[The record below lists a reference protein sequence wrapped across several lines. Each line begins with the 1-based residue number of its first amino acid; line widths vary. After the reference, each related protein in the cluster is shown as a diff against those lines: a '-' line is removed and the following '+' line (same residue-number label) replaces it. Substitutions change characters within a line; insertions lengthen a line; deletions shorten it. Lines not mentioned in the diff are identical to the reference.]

1 MIQNWMLKNNRQ
13 NPNPMFFRRPGVHL
27 LAGLSIFVFTFFLTF
42 QSSPALSAQKN
53 SKPRTVVLDFKEID
67 LPVFIR
73 FVSDIT
79 KKSFVFDERVRGKVT
94 IVSPTEIKINELYE
108 IFLTV
113 LNFKGY
119 TALPDGKVIR
129 IVPSAE
135 AKQSSGEV
143 MIEGASLLEKE
154 GFVTQ
159 LIPLKYLKTKDAVR
173 ILSPLISKNGA
184 ISFNEG
190 TNTLVLTSSP
200 FNIERLVAL
209 SKELDKETHVG
220 KKGIFVYSLE
230 NADAEELAE
239 VLNNLFSKVK
249 PKRQVPPME
258 RPKTA
263 KTSLPAKTREITG
276 TISIT
281 ADNATNSLIIHALPA
296 DYDTIKRVI
305 KELDIRPKQVF
316 VEAAIMEISF
326 KKLRELGFEFKFLSD
341 FSADRVQ
348 GVGGTNFGNIGPV
361 SSGPGALANI
371 SGLAVGVVEGTFS
384 FGGKEFMNIGAL
396 ISALEREDGI
406 NILST
411 PQILTTDNK
420 QAEIVVGENVPII
433 TGQTVTTG
441 GNSQSSIERIDIGV
455 TLRLT
460 PHITKGDFVKLD
472 IYQEISS
479 LADSVLFDPNEVGPL
494 LNKRY
499 AETTV
504 ITKDGETIVIAGLIR
519 DNKTILT
526 RKVPILGDIPILG
539 YLFRFTKEE
548 FDKTNLLIFLTPT
561 IIKDASTLQ
570 KIKKEKEEKLR
581 EVKEQNSHEI
591 DEKNQKK

>member
-1 MIQNWMLKNNRQ
+1 MIQNQVLNRNKQ
-13 NPNPMFFRRPGVHL
+13 NPETGLFRKPGVHL
-27 LAGLSIFVFTFFLTF
+27 LAGLSIFVFTFLFAF
-42 QSSPALSAQKN
+42 QTSPALGARKN
-53 SKPRTVVLDFKEID
+53 SGPRTVILDFKGVD

-73 FVSDIT
+73 FVSDVT
-79 KKSFVFDERVRGKVT
+79 QKSFVFDERVRGKVT
-94 IVSPTEIKINELYE
+94 IVSPAEVKINELYE

-113 LNFKGY
+113 LDFKGY

-129 IVPSAE
+129 IIPSGE

-143 MIEGASLLEKE
+143 VTEGVDILKE
-154 GFVTQ
+154 GFITR
-159 LIPLKYLKTKDAVR
+159 LLPLKYLKVKDAVR

-190 TNTLVLTSSP
+190 TNTLVITSSP

-230 NADAEELAE
+230 NADAEELAG
-239 VLNNLFSKVK
+239 VLNDLFSRIN
-249 PKRQVPPME
+249 PKKQVSPVE

-263 KTSLPAKTREITG
+263 KTSLSAETREITG
-276 TISIT
+276 TVSIT
-281 ADNATNSLIIHALPA
+281 ADNATNSLLIHALPA

-305 KELDIRPKQVF
+305 KDLDIRRKQVF

-326 KKLRELGFEFKFLSD
+326 KKLRELGFEFKFLNDLSTG
-341 FSADRVQ
+341 RVQ
-348 GVGGTNFGNIGPV
+348 GVGGTNFGTIGSV
-361 SSGPGALANI
+361 SSGPEALANI

-396 ISALEREDGI
+396 ISALEREDGV

-411 PQILTTDNK
+411 PQILTTDNET
-420 QAEIVVGENVPII
+420 AVIVVGENVPVI
-433 TGQTVTTG
+433 TGQTVTSG
-441 GNSQSSIERIDIGV
+441 GNTQFSIERIDIGV
-455 TLRLT
+455 TLRIT
-460 PHITKGDFVKLD
+460 PHITKGDFIRLD

-479 LADSVLFDPNEVGPL
+479 LGESVLFDPNKVGPL
-494 LNKRY
+494 IKKRF

-504 ITKDGETIVIAGLIR
+504 VTKDGETIIIAGLIR

-526 RKVPILGDIPILG
+526 SKVPILGDIPILG
-539 YLFRFTKEE
+539 YFFRFTREE
-548 FDKTNLLIFLTPT
+548 IDKTNLLIFITPT
-561 IIKDASTLQ
+561 IIKEASALK
-570 KIKKEKEEKLR
+570 KISKEKEDILR
-581 EVKEQNSHEI
+581 KMKEQSSHGFN
-591 DEKNQKK
+591 EKKQRK